1 MKPLP
6 PPRIRLASLSAVKVG
21 VRRFALDDP
30 YYLVMALSWPTF
42 VLAVVLV
49 FMAANL
55 FFATLY
61 WLAPNAVANAHAGSF
76 ADAFFFSVETLATV
90 GYGVMTPA
98 TTYGHLVATAEIFVG
113 MFLTALATGAFFA
126 RFARPRPR
134 LMFSNVAVVAPYEG
148 GRALMLRVASRRL
161 QGVSEATARIA
172 YLRQVSVGGNVFR
185 RLTELPLVRSNLPV
199 LTFSWTLIHPIDEHS
214 PLYDLTAERI
224 HDEAPSLLVSIAGFD
239 EAISAP
245 ITDRKT
251 YQPTD
256 VRLGHVFVDILRE
269 LPDGF
274 LELDLTRLHD
284 TEPWR
289 DPAMAER
296 QEPPVRAAS

>member
-1 MKPLP
+1 VKLFP
-6 PPRIRLASLSAVKVG
+6 PPRIKLASLSAVKVG
-21 VRRFALDDP
+21 VSRFAFDDP
-30 YYLVMALSWPTF
+30 YYLVMAMSWPGF
-42 VLAVVLV
+42 LAAVVAV
-49 FMAANL
+49 FMSANL
-55 FFATLY
+55 LFAALY
-61 WLAPNAVANAHAGSF
+61 WLAPHAVTNVRPGHF
-76 ADAFFFSVETLATV
+76 EDAFFFSVETLATV

-98 TTYGHLVATAEIFVG
+98 TPYGHSIATAEIFVG

-134 LMFSNVAVVAPYEG
+134 LMFSEVAVIAPYEG

-161 QGVSEATARIA
+161 QGVSEATARIV
-172 YLRQVSVGGNVFR
+172 YLRQVAVEGTTFR

-214 PLYDLTAERI
+214 PLYDMTPERVAAET
-224 HDEAPSLLVSIAGFD
+224 PSLLVSVGGFD

-245 ITDRKT
+245 VTDRRS
-251 YQPTD
+251 YQPSD
-256 VRLGHVFVDILRE
+256 IRIGHVFVDILRE

-284 TEPWR
+284 TEPFR
-289 DPAMAER
+289 GRGAAEG
-296 QEPPVRAAS
+296 QGWPVRAS

>member
-1 MKPLP
+1 VK
-6 PPRIRLASLSAVKVG
+6 LASLSAVKVG
-21 VRRFALDDP
+21 VHRYALDDP
-30 YYLVMALSWPTF
+30 YYLVMALSWPAF
-42 VLAVVLV
+42 VAAVLAMFL
-49 FMAANL
+49 AANL
-55 FFATLY
+55 VFAVLY
-61 WLAPNAVANAHAGSF
+61 TLAPHAVANVRPGNF

-98 TTYGHLVATAEIFVG
+98 STYGHVVATTEIFVG

-134 LMFSNVAVVAPYEG
+134 LMFSDAAVIAPYEG

-161 QGVSEATARIA
+161 QGVSEVSGRIS
-172 YLRQVSVGGNVFR
+172 YLRQVMVDDRRYR

-199 LTFSWTLIHPIDEHS
+199 LSFSWTLIHPIDPDS
-214 PLYDLTAERI
+214 PLYNLTPERI
-224 HDEAPSLLVSIAGFD
+224 AVEAPTLLVSISGFD

-251 YQPTD
+251 YRPED
-256 VRLGHVFVDILRE
+256 VRLDHTFVDILNE
-269 LPDGF
+269 LPNGY
-274 LELDLTRLHD
+274 LEVDLTKLHD

-289 DPAMAER
+289 PAAALVNAD
-296 QEPPVRAAS
+296 QEEAVSAS